1 MVDDSIDGYSIIEIY
16 ITIIQIRL
24 CRNDIYRDPELFP
37 SSTIHYM
44 IQIEMKQTKRKR
56 VLSING
62 ECTNKKH
69 YLNGSNVILFEDINT
84 NEYIKTTR

>member
-37 SSTIHYM
+37 SSTIQYM

-69 YLNGSNVILFEDINT
+69 YLKWQQRLSF
-84 NEYIKTTR
+84 